1 MDHVFYETLYER
13 LAELAHLN
21 SCLALLQWDQEV
33 FMPPKASQARANTI
47 SYLSVLAH
55 EKILDLNKG
64 KALTRLLR
72 EASEHPGIHESIIVR
87 EAWRTYDRERKL
99 PRAFVQELS
108 ALCSTAQVR
117 WAEARK
123 KSDFSLF
130 LPQLKRMVELKRQ
143 EAEYI
148 GYKDSPYD
156 TLLDIYEPGLTSK
169 QITPLFNELGDFLK
183 PFVNVL
189 TNSPDAPPTSAIF
202 KGVFPIEKQRAF
214 NQLLTEKIG
223 FDLEAGRLDISTH
236 PFTTSFHPCDVRL
249 TTRYDES
256 NILYAIG
263 STIHEMGH
271 GLYEQGLPVEHFGTP
286 LCESISLGIHESQSR
301 IWENNIGK
309 SLAFWE
315 YFYPRLQKQFPKPFR
330 SISLDTF
337 YRVIN
342 RVQPSLVRMESDEVT
357 YNLHIII
364 RFEIEKGLIEGKIR
378 VKDLPEVWNAKMKE
392 YLGIKVPNDRLGVL
406 QDVHWSSGEIGYFPT
421 YALGNLY
428 AAQFYHAAHKQIPD
442 LEKQMKKGNF
452 APLREWLRNNI
463 HAPGKTYTSDEL
475 IKKVS
480 GEPLQTKYFVEYLS
494 EKYADIYKLGK

>member
-1 MDHVFYETLYER
+1 MDTVAYDLIRER
-13 LAELAHLN
+13 LTELAHLN

-33 FMPPKASQARANTI
+33 FMPPKASEARAKTI

-55 EKILDLNKG
+55 EKILSLDQGKYLTKLARQEKNK
-64 KALTRLLR
+64 KD
-72 EASEHPGIHESIIVR
+72 PQESVIIR

-99 PRAFVQELS
+99 PKAFVQELS
-108 ALCSTAQVR
+108 TLCSTAQVS
-117 WAEARK
+117 WAQARK

-130 LPQLKRMVELKRQ
+130 QPLLKRMVELKRQ

-148 GYKDSPYD
+148 GYQDSPYD
-156 TLLDIYEPGLTSK
+156 ALLDLYEPGLTSK
-169 QITPLFNELGDFLK
+169 QVTVLFNELRDFLK
-183 PFVNVL
+183 PFVKVL
-189 TNSPDAPPTSAIF
+189 LASSETPPTSTIF
-202 KGVFPIEKQRAF
+202 KGVFPLEEQRAF
-214 NQLLTEKIG
+214 NQLITEKIG
-223 FDLEAGRLDISTH
+223 FDLEAGRLDVSTH
-236 PFTTSFHPCDVRL
+236 PFTTSFHPFDVRL

-315 YFYPRLQKQFPKPFR
+315 YFYPRLQKQFPKPFK
-330 SISLDTF
+330 SISLDDF
-337 YRVIN
+337 YRVLN
-342 RVQPSLVRMESDEVT
+342 RVQPSLIRTESDEVT

-364 RFEIEKGLIEGKIR
+364 RFEIEKGLIEGRIR
-378 VKDLPEVWNAKMKE
+378 VKDLPEVWKAKIKE
-392 YLGIKVPNDRLGVL
+392 YLGIKVPNDRVGVL
-406 QDVHWSSGEIGYFPT
+406 QDVHWSSGAIGYFPT

-428 AAQFYHAAHKQIPD
+428 AAQFYHAAQKQIPD

-452 APLREWLRNNI
+452 TPLREWLRNNI

-480 GEPLQTKYFVEYLS
+480 GESLQTGYFVEYLTQ
-494 EKYADIYKLGK
+494 KFGGIYKLIK